1 MSWIGALINSLFSRQ
16 RKNAEQDESHAD
28 KLDYPTN
35 ANLETSISTIAR
47 AQVATAKDA
56 DTTQKYQSAYNKRT
70 FFLSLWAAVG
80 VSVYTVL
87 TLVIVIFSVVQYGE
101 SHRFNKRQSHFFND
115 QIEIMRGQ
123 LDEMRLQMIAA
134 QRAWIK
140 IVDISVAPP
149 GLKIDNDDGALLQ
162 VALKVRNTGN
172 IPAIHGTWHVWLVPG
187 AAGTGHEIPSNPRD
201 RTCDETRNQP
211 FGSGGETVFPT
222 DEYPPQG
229 TLFAGAGASK
239 VEIVNTFNRG
249 QPIPETFDLHVVG
262 CFDYTFSTDSINHHQ
277 TSFRRALFRRVSNAS
292 IITIPRFDY
301 TLNMGIIS
309 EHDLEIVGNIVSA
322 D

>member
-115 QIEIMRGQ
+115 QIE
-123 LDEMRLQMIAA
+123 
-134 QRAWIK
+134 
-140 IVDISVAPP
+140 
-149 GLKIDNDDGALLQ
+149 
-162 VALKVRNTGN
+162 
-172 IPAIHGTWHVWLVPG
+172 
-187 AAGTGHEIPSNPRD
+187 
-201 RTCDETRNQP
+201 
-211 FGSGGETVFPT
+211 
-222 DEYPPQG
+222 
-229 TLFAGAGASK
+229 
-239 VEIVNTFNRG
+239 
-249 QPIPETFDLHVVG
+249 
-262 CFDYTFSTDSINHHQ
+262 
-277 TSFRRALFRRVSNAS
+277 
-292 IITIPRFDY
+292 
-301 TLNMGIIS
+301 
-309 EHDLEIVGNIVSA
+309 
-322 D
+322 